1 MSRSRGKRYDE
12 EPKLNMKKVFAF
24 VIAVIVIIMSIV
36 SLIQLLK
43 QGKTNEK
50 FTSANEY
57 LTVYTNEKWGVIN
70 GKAELIIPANY
81 SEMIVIPDKT
91 KPVFI
96 CTYDVNYTDGTYK
109 TKVLN
114 EKNKEI
120 LTKYTQVEA
129 IDNYDSQG
137 NTWYESNI
145 LRYKENNKYGLID
158 FSGKVILKPEYDD
171 IYSLKGIERSIIIE
185 KDGKYGLVNN
195 VTGEIIIEP
204 QYLEILA
211 VGTTYD
217 NGYIVKTEDGEGII
231 GPDKKVIL
239 GTKYENVLNI
249 SGNNMYVI
257 EDSKQEKIIN
267 SKDEVILDNGF
278 DEVLSIY
285 GENIVAKKDN
295 TCGIIDTK
303 GNIQANFE
311 YEEIEH
317 IFTDYYIA
325 KKNGKYGII
334 SKENG
339 IMMDFTY
346 NSMSYIKSADIIKAE
361 KENYETDLIDRDFS
375 IRLTG
380 IVSEFNTEKG
390 YLRIRK
396 SGEYKYYNFNF
407 EEKTNKDVLTG
418 NTLFLVKNNGKYGY
432 ENKNGE
438 LIVDYIYDDATE
450 QNKYGFCSVK
460 KDGLWG
466 CLKSDGSVVVKP
478 SKDLSN
484 NLYIDFIGE
493 WYLYEDLN
501 LNVYTK

>member
-12 EPKLNMKKVFAF
+12 EPKLNMKKVFAL
-24 VIAVIVIIMSIV
+24 VIAIIVIVMSIV

-50 FTSANEY
+50 FTRANEY

-145 LRYKENNKYGLID
+145 LRYKENDKYGLID

-204 QYLEILA
+204 QYLEISA

-231 GPDKKVIL
+231 SPDKKVIL
-239 GTKYENVLNI
+239 GTKYEKILNV

-257 EDSKQEKIIN
+257 KDGEQEKIIN
-267 SKDEVILDNGF
+267 S
-278 DEVLSIY
+278 
-285 GENIVAKKDN
+285 
-295 TCGIIDTK
+295 
-303 GNIQANFE
+303 
-311 YEEIEH
+311 
-317 IFTDYYIA
+317 IA
-325 KKNGKYGII
+325 KLKNK
-334 SKENG
+334 K
-339 IMMDFTY
+339 
-346 NSMSYIKSADIIKAE
+346 
-361 KENYETDLIDRDFS
+361 
-375 IRLTG
+375 
-380 IVSEFNTEKG
+380 
-390 YLRIRK
+390 
-396 SGEYKYYNFNF
+396 
-407 EEKTNKDVLTG
+407 
-418 NTLFLVKNNGKYGY
+418 
-432 ENKNGE
+432 
-438 LIVDYIYDDATE
+438 
-450 QNKYGFCSVK
+450 NKYRDKVF
-460 KDGLWG
+460 
-466 CLKSDGSVVVKP
+466 
-478 SKDLSN
+478 
-484 NLYIDFIGE
+484 
-493 WYLYEDLN
+493 
-501 LNVYTK
+501 